1 MMTFQDFLSQCLLLI
16 CVSKLLLC
24 WPSYCPTSAPVNSLA
39 SQEGDFGVLQNTVM
53 LQLSESL
60 SYWGVHVSLSLNWV
74 EAMMMMTRTF
84 FTILALVW
92 WKRFPCIV
100 IVRLRCAKTCGHCQ
114 SVSVDWIVILCCLCS
129 SWQVDLLSYWFVF
142 WVCLWVWLL
151 PQAVPLT
158 PPLTWQRWM
167 KKLSGTLSSRDMGS
181 LAILTLIQRI
191 GRRTFWGLCMIEW

>member
-114 SVSVDWIVILCCLCS
+114 SVVIVNQCPLTGLWSFAVSAQADKLTYSLTGLCFEFVCEYGCCLKQC
-129 SWQVDLLSYWFVF
+129 
-142 WVCLWVWLL
+142 
-151 PQAVPLT
+151 
-158 PPLTWQRWM
+158 R
-167 KKLSGTLSSRDMGS
+167 
-181 LAILTLIQRI
+181 
-191 GRRTFWGLCMIEW
+191 